1 MASLIRQLLKPNI
14 YRSANLW
21 TQSNRLFSAE
31 GGAPQTYSK
40 EILKQLVNTNKVVV
54 FMKGNPEAPRCGFSN
69 AVVQILRM
77 HGVQYD
83 AHDVL
88 ASDELRQNI
97 KDFTEW
103 PTIPQVFIN
112 GEFVG
117 GCDILLQMHQSGDLI
132 EELKKVGIES
142 LLLKEAEANEGKDNT
157 KKE

>member
-1 MASLIRQLLKPNI
+1 MASLIRQILKPNV
-14 YRSANLW
+14 YRSANLLAV
-21 TQSNRLFSAE
+21 QSSRLFSSE

-88 ASDELRQNI
+88 QSDELRQSKLGN
-97 KDFTEW
+97 
-103 PTIPQVFIN
+103 
-112 GEFVG
+112 
-117 GCDILLQMHQSGDLI
+117 
-132 EELKKVGIES
+132 
-142 LLLKEAEANEGKDNT
+142 
-157 KKE
+157 